1 MVTSQQVKHKVE
13 EYFGTAWVF
22 HVLKAGTNWG
32 IIPGVNEYMDIYI
45 DSKEIRIYPV
55 KSNREPAIRLAVWD
69 YKFTQHPGNN
79 KDDMYVRTE
88 EDLANIPILLD
99 KFFG

>member
-1 MVTSQQVKHKVE
+1 MVSSQQVKQRVE
-13 EYFGTAWVF
+13 EYFGDTWVW
-22 HVLKAGTNWG
+22 HVLKAGQNWG
-32 IIPGVNEYMDIYI
+32 IMPGVNEYMDIMI

-55 KSNREPAIRLAVWD
+55 KTNRELAIRLAIQD
-69 YKFTQHPGNN
+69 YAFARDPGHN

-88 EDLANIPILLD
+88 EDLAMIPILMD